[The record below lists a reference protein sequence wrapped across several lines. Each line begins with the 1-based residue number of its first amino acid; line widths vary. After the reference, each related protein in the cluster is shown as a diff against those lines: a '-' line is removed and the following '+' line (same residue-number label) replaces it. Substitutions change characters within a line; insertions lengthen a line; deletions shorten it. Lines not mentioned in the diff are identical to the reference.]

1 MFKKKIMFNFSE
13 KESIF
18 FPTIFINLSHYFL
31 YMQTASK
38 KVINGW
44 TMYDWANSVYSLV
57 ITSTI
62 FPAYFESVTA
72 NNANNEI
79 MFLGR
84 KFVNTALYNYAL
96 GIAFLIVAIISPM
109 LSSIADYKGNKKS
122 FLRFFCFLGSLSC
135 GLLFFFKGTN
145 TLWIAILCIIL
156 ASIGFWGSLVFYN
169 SYLPE
174 IAAPEDRDRVSAKGF
189 SMGYIGS
196 VILQLFCFVFV
207 FKPEWFSMQNDPTMP
222 ARFSFLLVG
231 IWWFGFAQVTL
242 TRMPKGTPAAFRPE
256 KNLFTNGFIEL
267 KKVFHQLKHMLVL
280 KRFLL
285 AFFFYNMGVQTI
297 MLVAALFGSKQL
309 KLPTGKLIITILIIQ
324 VVAIGGAHL
333 MARLSEKFG
342 NFQTLLGVVI
352 IWILVCIGAYQISV
366 LSERGVNAEIY
377 FYVLAAVV
385 GLVMGGIQA
394 LSRST
399 YSKLMPIT
407 KDTTSFF
414 SFYDVTEKIGI
425 VIGMFSFGLIEE
437 LTGSMKNSVL
447 VVMSFF
453 IIGFILL
460 FFTLKKEKFLKAGRK
475 LY

>member
-1 MFKKKIMFNFSE
+1 
-13 KESIF
+13 
-18 FPTIFINLSHYFL
+18 
-31 YMQTASK
+31 MQTASR

-44 TMYDWANSVYSLV
+44 AMYDWANSVYSLV

-62 FPAYFESVTA
+62 FPAYYESVTK
-72 NNANNEI
+72 NSLDNEVL
-79 MFLGR
+79 FLGR
-84 KFVNTALYNYAL
+84 HFVNSALYNYAL
-96 GIAFLIVAIISPM
+96 GVAFLIVAIMSPI

-122 FLRFFCFLGSLSC
+122 FLRFFCFLGSASC
-135 GLLFFFKGTN
+135 SMLFFFKGSE
-145 TLWIAILCIIL
+145 TLWIAILCSMV
-156 ASIGFWGSLVFYN
+156 ACIGFWSSVVFYN

-189 SMGYIGS
+189 AMGYIGS
-196 VILQLFCFVFV
+196 VILQLMCFVFV
-207 FKPEWFSMQNDPTMP
+207 FKPAWFGMQNDATMP

-231 IWWFGFAQVTL
+231 IWWFGFAQLTL
-242 TRMPKGTPAAFRPE
+242 NVMPKGTPAASRPE
-256 KNLFTNGFIEL
+256 NNIFANGFIEL
-267 KKVFHQLKHMLVL
+267 KKVFKQLKTLLIL

-309 KLPTGKLIITILIIQ
+309 KLPTEKLIITILIIQ
-324 VVAIGGAHL
+324 IVAIAGANL
-333 MARLSEKFG
+333 MARFSEKFG
-342 NFQTLLGVVI
+342 NFQTLLSVI
-352 IWILVCIGAYQISV
+352 VIWVLVCLGAYGIATISD
-366 LSERGVNAEIY
+366 RGENAEIY

-385 GLVMGGIQA
+385 GLVMGGIQS

-399 YSKLMPIT
+399 YSKLMPVT

-447 VVMSFF
+447 VIMCFF
-453 IIGFILL
+453 IIGFIVL
-460 FFTLKKEKFLKAGRK
+460 FFALAKQKQLAVYEPAD
-475 LY
+475 